1 MINLSFDIFYWN
13 IHLLHFACDNLI
25 NFNMDYFLFLLA
37 FSVLENVNSESTCKL
52 SKEKIPVH
60 IRGMM
65 TRTSVSLSKEAGS
78 VMEAAVNH
86 INNMEGILDD
96 YHICFQWNHTQ
107 VCK

>member
-1 MINLSFDIFYWN
+1 
-13 IHLLHFACDNLI
+13 
-25 NFNMDYFLFLLA
+25 MDYFLKFLLA
-37 FSVLENVNSESTCKL
+37 LSFFENVNSSVSCKF
-52 SKEKIPVH
+52 SEEKIPIH

-65 TRTSVSLSKEAGS
+65 TRTTESLSKEAGS